1 LVPAIPVEG
10 VRMQG
15 IYLLLLGLIVAILL
29 AFFFFM
35 EQRWRRIFEEIKA
48 DQSSQPVW
56 PLMQQQMEQLRLQMS
71 DGLNKNISLLTEQQR
86 AVNEQ
91 LRGITEQVNRQL
103 LDSSGEISKR
113 LDNAARV
120 IGDVQKNIGELSEAS
135 KQIFEVGKNIATLQE
150 ILQPPKL
157 RGGLGEQFLGELL
170 SQVLPPQFFTL
181 QYMFSS
187 GERVDAVVRLGEKI
201 VPVDSKFPLDNFKRI
216 IECKTEEERKASQK
230 AFYRDVKKH
239 IDDIA
244 SKYIVPNEGTYD
256 FALMYIPAENVYY
269 ETITKDDSFGEE
281 KGILN
286 YALKKKVI
294 PVSPNLFF
302 AYLQVIVLG
311 LKGLQI
317 EKDAQKILAL
327 LASLKKDLGGFQEDF
342 QLVGKHITNAMNKFE
357 EARRRLDKFNFKLE
371 QIENQPSLPLEKK
384 EIEAKD
390 S

>member
-1 LVPAIPVEG
+1 MVPAIPVEG

-35 EQRWRRIFEEIKA
+35 EQRWRKFFEEIKA

>member
-1 LVPAIPVEG
+1 VEI
-10 VRMQG
+10 
-15 IYLLLLGLIVAILL
+15 IYLLIGVVIVAVAI
-29 AFFFFM
+29 FFFFQEM
-35 EQRWRRIFEEIKA
+35 RWKRVFEKIKA
-48 DQSSQPVW
+48 DPSQPMW
-56 PLMQQQMEQLRLQMS
+56 TLMQQQMEQLRGQMS

-103 LDSSGEISKR
+103 LDSSGAISKR

-120 IGDVQKNIGELSEAS
+120 IGDVQKNIGELSQAS

-181 QYMFSS
+181 QYMFVN
-187 GERVDAVVRLGEKI
+187 GERVDAVVKLGEKI
-201 VPVDSKFPLDNFKRI
+201 VPIDSKFPLDNFKRI
-216 IECKTEEERKASQK
+216 IECRTEEERKVCQK
-230 AFYRDVKKH
+230 VFYRDVKKH

-244 SKYIVPNEGTYD
+244 TKYILPNEGTYD
-256 FALMYIPAENVYY
+256 FALLYIPAENVYY
-269 ETITKDDSFGEE
+269 ETITKDESFGEE

-286 YALKKKVI
+286 YALAKRVI
-294 PVSPNLFF
+294 PVSPNSFY

-317 EKDAQKILAL
+317 EKDAQRILAL
-327 LASLKKDLGGFQEDF
+327 LASLKKDIGGFQEDF
-342 QLVGKHITNAMNKFE
+342 QLVGKHLNNALNKFE
-357 EARRRLDKFNFKLE
+357 EARRRLDKFYFKLE
-371 QIENQPSLPLEKK
+371 QIESQPSLPLRTK
-384 EIEAKD
+384 EGEVED

>member
-1 LVPAIPVEG
+1 MVPAIPVEG

-15 IYLLLLGLIVAILL
+15 IYLLLGLIVAIAV

-35 EQRWRRIFEEIKA
+35 EQRWRKFFEEIKA
-48 DQSSQPVW
+48 DQSSQPMW
-56 PLMQQQMEQLRLQMS
+56 PLMQQQMEQLRGQMS

-135 KQIFEVGKNIATLQE
+135 RQIFEVGKNIATLQE

-181 QYMFSS
+181 QYMFSN